1 MLIPQHNKDALHLQN
16 KKKIMENENK
26 HTIQALSHCNTDN
39 FNFKMRKKNVRQFYI
54 SDKTLT
60 NYIKT
65 WLWLFSLIRLFG
77 HIII

>member
-1 MLIPQHNKDALHLQN
+1 
-16 KKKIMENENK
+16 MENENK

-60 NYIKT
+60 NYIKN
-65 WLWLFSLIRLFG
+65 LVVVVFLN
-77 HIII
+77 

>member
-39 FNFKMRKKNVRQFYI
+39 FNFKMRKKKCETILHKWQNINKLYKKPGCGCFP
-54 SDKTLT
+54 
-60 NYIKT
+60 
-65 WLWLFSLIRLFG
+65 
-77 HIII
+77 